1 MTSEPCLATAWR
13 QVGGKAMRINEVER
27 LVDITKKN
35 IRFYEE
41 QGLLNPAR
49 NEVNRYRDYSN
60 EDVEVLRKIK
70 LFRKLNVPISE
81 IRRMQEG
88 HLPLEDCLCRHIIT
102 LEREEKNIAEMKT
115 FCGAMIQAQ
124 EQFSGMDAS
133 VYLQKMEQMEKGGVA
148 FVDAKRT
155 DKKSRKRHSIIAGSV
170 MIVFMGLMIALFAYC
185 TWGISEDPMPV
196 FMFLIFSLPLAAVI
210 VATIMVM
217 RERMKEIEGGEIYE
231 ASKY

>member
-1 MTSEPCLATAWR
+1 
-13 QVGGKAMRINEVER
+13 MRINEVER

-49 NEVNRYRDYSN
+49 NEANRYREYSD
-60 EDVEVLRKIK
+60 EDVKVLQKIK
-70 LFRKLNVPISE
+70 LLRKLNVPISE
-81 IRRMQEG
+81 IRRMQNG
-88 HLPLEDCLCRHIIT
+88 QLPLEDCLGRHVIT
-102 LEREEKNIAEMKT
+102 LGREEKNLAKMKE
-115 FCGAMIQAQ
+115 FCNVMMEAD
-124 EQFSGMDAS
+124 EQFPTMDAD
-133 VYLQKMEQMEKGGVA
+133 VYLQKMEQMEKGGVM
-148 FVDAKRT
+148 FVDAKRM
-155 DKKSRKRHSIIAGSV
+155 DKKSRKRNSIMAGSV

>member
-1 MTSEPCLATAWR
+1 
-13 QVGGKAMRINEVER
+13 MRINEVER

-49 NEVNRYRDYSN
+49 NEANRYREYSD
-60 EDVEVLRKIK
+60 EDVKALQKIK
-70 LFRKLNVPISE
+70 LLRKLNVPISE
-81 IRRMQEG
+81 IRRMQNG
-88 HLPLEDCLCRHIIT
+88 QLPLEDCLGRHVIT
-102 LEREEKNIAEMKT
+102 LEREEKNLAKMKE
-115 FCGAMIQAQ
+115 FCNVMMEAD
-124 EQFSGMDAS
+124 EQFPTMDAD
-133 VYLQKMEQMEKGGVA
+133 VYLQKMEQMEKGGVM
-148 FVDAKRT
+148 FVDAKRM
-155 DKKSRKRHSIIAGSV
+155 DKKSRKRNSIMAGSV
-170 MIVFMGLMIALFAYC
+170 MIVFMGLMIALVAYC

-196 FMFLIFSLPLAAVI
+196 FMFLVFSLPLAAVI